1 MIMDFK
7 LCPSMRVWFRSACAI
22 VCLAAGEKICE
33 TMQSSTL
40 CRACMTRSEVER
52 AILQEPALGPLN
64 VVTESKR
71 WGHDMQAVY
80 VDLWKLGFA
89 KEMKNGGALW
99 HTV

>member
-1 MIMDFK
+1 
-7 LCPSMRVWFRSACAI
+7 
-22 VCLAAGEKICE
+22 
-33 TMQSSTL
+33 
-40 CRACMTRSEVER
+40 MTRSEVER